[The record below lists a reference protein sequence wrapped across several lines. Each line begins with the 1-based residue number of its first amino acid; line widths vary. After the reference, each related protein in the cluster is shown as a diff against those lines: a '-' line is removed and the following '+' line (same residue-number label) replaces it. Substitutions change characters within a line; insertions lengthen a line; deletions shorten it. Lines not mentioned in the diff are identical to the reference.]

1 MRGQVTEVLNV
12 YGMQGRQLVIPVY
25 QRNYDWGQRQC
36 QQLLDDLV
44 DVIQEGRPKHFFG
57 AVVGQPEGSWRWVVI
72 DGQQR
77 LTTVSLLMLALA
89 DLLDEGVLKSADEDR
104 ANLIRKTFLLLDEAT
119 NTPRFKLKPVK
130 NDARAYGSLFGPTSE
145 HIDTSSVTANY
156 RFFLEEIP
164 KLRIDVDQ
172 LWSAIERLE
181 VMHLDLESHDDA
193 QRIFES
199 LNSTGLALSEA
210 DKVRNLVLMGL
221 PSAEQNRVYEDYWNR
236 IEESV
241 GYETGSFLRWFLI
254 TKTPRT
260 PRRDQ
265 VYDAFKAYAAD
276 LNKTGSELLEEVR
289 RYSRYFNQIRTAS
302 TGTPQIDFRLQRIN
316 LLRSEVVLPL
326 LMPLLGELEEE
337 TITTKDL
344 SRCLRIVESYIFRR
358 TVCRIPTNA
367 LNSIFASLY
376 RDVTRLRP
384 ENSPFADVLAY
395 SLRRRTGS
403 GAFPDD
409 ETFAE
414 AFVAEDLYHF
424 QSERRKYLFECLEN
438 LDSNDTRDIAYGLE
452 SGVLTVEHIMPQ
464 TLPESWHVMLGPN
477 SDAIHETWLHRIGNL
492 TVTGYNSAYSNAS
505 FDSKKTRENGFD
517 SSPFRLNHEMRE
529 ATTWGEEH
537 FRRRTERLLGDAL
550 SYWVY
555 PQTDFEPPRPQLPTE
570 PLGDDTDFTGRTVVG
585 FSYNEHHATVQNWR
599 DLTTRVFEVVL
610 FLNRENFMSFAR
622 EIEWFRIGDHFDTEE
637 RGVYKIDEGIGWN
650 ASSSTSTKV
659 SLMRRLFEHSELNT
673 DDLVLTLRPDEDKN
687 STPDKESQYA
697 NSEPAFADLVKFLPV
712 FDELVE
718 SREDSDLVEQTV
730 EEFMQAFARFRIPDP
745 SRVLGTTAANYIAE
759 SEDMGK
765 SSSREILAIISA
777 KLIEQELIDSAAL
790 ANTIVDGSLKFWVSK
805 LANVEVPA

>member
-316 LLRSEVVLPL
+316 LLTWV
-326 LMPLLGELEEE
+326 
-337 TITTKDL
+337 
-344 SRCLRIVESYIFRR
+344 F
-358 TVCRIPTNA
+358 
-367 LNSIFASLY
+367 
-376 RDVTRLRP
+376 
-384 ENSPFADVLAY
+384 
-395 SLRRRTGS
+395 
-403 GAFPDD
+403 
-409 ETFAE
+409 
-414 AFVAEDLYHF
+414 H
-424 QSERRKYLFECLEN
+424 
-438 LDSNDTRDIAYGLE
+438 DTR
-452 SGVLTVEHIMPQ
+452 V
-464 TLPESWHVMLGPN
+464 
-477 SDAIHETWLHRIGNL
+477 
-492 TVTGYNSAYSNAS
+492 
-505 FDSKKTRENGFD
+505 
-517 SSPFRLNHEMRE
+517 
-529 ATTWGEEH
+529 
-537 FRRRTERLLGDAL
+537 
-550 SYWVY
+550 
-555 PQTDFEPPRPQLPTE
+555 
-570 PLGDDTDFTGRTVVG
+570 
-585 FSYNEHHATVQNWR
+585 
-599 DLTTRVFEVVL
+599 
-610 FLNRENFMSFAR
+610 
-622 EIEWFRIGDHFDTEE
+622 
-637 RGVYKIDEGIGWN
+637 
-650 ASSSTSTKV
+650 
-659 SLMRRLFEHSELNT
+659 
-673 DDLVLTLRPDEDKN
+673 
-687 STPDKESQYA
+687 
-697 NSEPAFADLVKFLPV
+697 
-712 FDELVE
+712 
-718 SREDSDLVEQTV
+718 
-730 EEFMQAFARFRIPDP
+730 
-745 SRVLGTTAANYIAE
+745 
-759 SEDMGK
+759 
-765 SSSREILAIISA
+765 
-777 KLIEQELIDSAAL
+777 
-790 ANTIVDGSLKFWVSK
+790 
-805 LANVEVPA
+805 